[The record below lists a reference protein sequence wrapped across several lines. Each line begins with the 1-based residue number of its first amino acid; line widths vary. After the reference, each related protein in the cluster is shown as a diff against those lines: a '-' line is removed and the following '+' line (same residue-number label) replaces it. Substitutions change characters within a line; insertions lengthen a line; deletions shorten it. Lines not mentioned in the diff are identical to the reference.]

1 MAESYERNNYQPD
14 ARCQALYETTQQFLD
29 RIPME
34 PETLP
39 RYLQMQGRFPQLSVN
54 NAILM
59 AVQYPAATRY
69 RTLADWQTDGV
80 TVQSGQQPISILIPD
95 GTYQRSNGST
105 GTKFAVQQVYDITQT
120 DAVSKPEQADLRQTL
135 HAMLMRPVCP
145 VEVIQRSGG
154 AVFVPDGPK
163 VQIGRG
169 MSMEAAIATLSLAL
183 AHGELSKFQRDYIP
197 AEPLHALYARS
208 VSYGFCAH
216 YGIQPENYS
225 FQDVGMILRGCNNRE
240 LKKHLETIRTG
251 LGTLLDR
258 TEKARIDLTARTS
271 RQEQE
276 VR

>member
-1 MAESYERNNYQPD
+1 MAEPYAEKNYHTDEQ
-14 ARCQALYETTQQFLD
+14 RQALYETVQQFLD

-54 NAILM
+54 NAILV

-80 TVQSGQQPISILIPD
+80 TVHSGQQPISILIPD

-105 GTKFAVQQVYDITQT
+105 ATKFAVQQVYDITQT

-154 AVFVPDGPK
+154 AVFLPDGPK

-169 MSMEAAIATLSLAL
+169 MSMEAAIVTLSLAL
-183 AHGELSKFQRDYIP
+183 AHGELSKFQRDYVP
-197 AEPLHALYARS
+197 TEPLHALCARS

-240 LKKHLETIRTG
+240 LKEHLETIRTG

-258 TEKARIDLTARTS
+258 TEKARKDLIARTS
-271 RQEQE
+271 RQGQE
-276 VR
+276 AR

>member
-1 MAESYERNNYQPD
+1 MVETNYQPD

-80 TVQSGQQPISILIPD
+80 TVKSGQQPISILIPD

-105 GTKFAVQQVYDITQT
+105 ATKFAVQQVYDITQT

-163 VQIGRG
+163 VQIGRRYVHG
-169 MSMEAAIATLSLAL
+169 GGNLHSVSGAGPWGTQQIPAGLRSHRAASCSLCQKCFLWLLRPLWNPA
-183 AHGELSKFQRDYIP
+183 GELQLSGCGDDSPGLQQPGAEKAPGDDPHWSWNP
-197 AEPLHALYARS
+197 AGS
-208 VSYGFCAH
+208 
-216 YGIQPENYS
+216 
-225 FQDVGMILRGCNNRE
+225 NRE
-240 LKKHLETIRTG
+240 SP
-251 LGTLLDR
+251 D
-258 TEKARIDLTARTS
+258 
-271 RQEQE
+271 
-276 VR
+276 

>member
-1 MAESYERNNYQPD
+1 MVETNYQPD
-14 ARCQALYETTQQFLD
+14 EQRQNLYETVQQFLD

-39 RYLQMQGRFPQLSVN
+39 RYLQMQGQFPQLSVN
-54 NAILM
+54 NAILI

-80 TVQSGQQPISILIPD
+80 TVQSGQQPVSILIPD
-95 GTYQRSNGST
+95 GTYQRANGST
-105 GTKFAVQQVYDITQT
+105 ATKFAVQQVYDITQT

-154 AVFVPDGPK
+154 AVFVPEGPK

-183 AHGELSKFQRDYIP
+183 AHGELSKFQRDYVP
-197 AEPLHALYARS
+197 TEPLHALYARS
-208 VSYGFCAH
+208 VSYAFCAH
-216 YGIQPENYS
+216 YAIQPENYS

-258 TEKARIDLTARTS
+258 TEKARTDLIARTS

-276 VR
+276 AR

>member
-1 MAESYERNNYQPD
+1 MVETNYQPD
-14 ARCQALYETTQQFLD
+14 EQRQNLYETVQQFLD

-39 RYLQMQGRFPQLSVN
+39 RYLQMQGQFPQLSVN
-54 NAILM
+54 NAILI

-80 TVQSGQQPISILIPD
+80 TVQSGQQPVSILIPD
-95 GTYQRSNGST
+95 GTYQRANGST
-105 GTKFAVQQVYDITQT
+105 ATKFAVQQVYDITQT

-163 VQIGRG
+163 VQIGKG

-183 AHGELSKFQRDYIP
+183 AHRELSKFQRDYVP
-197 AEPLHALYARS
+197 TEPLHALYARS
-208 VSYGFCAH
+208 VSYAFCAH
-216 YGIQPENYS
+216 YAIQPENYS
-225 FQDVGMILRGCNNRE
+225 FQDVEMILRGCNNRE
-240 LKKHLETIRTG
+240 LKEHLEAIRTG

-258 TEKARIDLTARTS
+258 TEKARKDLIARTT

-276 VR
+276 AR

>member
-1 MAESYERNNYQPD
+1 MAEMNYQPD
-14 ARCQALYETTQQFLD
+14 ARCQSLYETTQQFLD
-29 RIPME
+29 RIPRE

-59 AVQYPAATRY
+59 AVQYPTATRY
-69 RTLADWQTDGV
+69 HTLADWQTDGV

-95 GTYQRSNGST
+95 GTYQRANGSI
-105 GTKFAVQQVYDITQT
+105 GTKLAVQQVYDITQT

-183 AHGELSKFQRDYIP
+183 AHGELSKFQRDYVP
-197 AEPLHALYARS
+197 TEPLHALYARS

-216 YGIQPENYS
+216 YEIQPENYS

-258 TEKARIDLTARTS
+258 TEKARIDLIARTS

-276 VR
+276 ER

>member
-1 MAESYERNNYQPD
+1 MAEPYAEKNYHTDEQ
-14 ARCQALYETTQQFLD
+14 RQNLYETVQQFLD

-34 PETLP
+34 PEILP

-54 NAILM
+54 NAILI

-95 GTYQRSNGST
+95 GTYQRANGST
-105 GTKFAVQQVYDITQT
+105 ATKFAVQQVYDITQT

-183 AHGELSKFQRDYIP
+183 AHGELSKFQRDYVP
-197 AEPLHALYARS
+197 TEPLHALYARS

-225 FQDVGMILRGCNNRE
+225 FQDVEMILRGCNNRE
-240 LKKHLETIRTG
+240 LKEHLEMIRTG

-258 TEKARIDLTARTS
+258 TEKARIDLIARTR
-271 RQEQE
+271 RQKQE
-276 VR
+276 AR

>member
-1 MAESYERNNYQPD
+1 MAEMNYQLD

-39 RYLQMQGRFPQLSVN
+39 SYLQMQGRFPQLSVN
-54 NAILM
+54 NAILV

-80 TVQSGQQPISILIPD
+80 AVQSGQQPISILIPD

-105 GTKFAVQQVYDITQT
+105 ATKFAVQQVYDITQT

-169 MSMEAAIATLSLAL
+169 MSMEAAIATLSLTL
-183 AHGELSKFQRDYIP
+183 AHGELSKFQRDYVP
-197 AEPLHALYARS
+197 TESLHALYARS

-258 TEKARIDLTARTS
+258 TEKARIDLIARTS

-276 VR
+276 AR